1 MIENPYYSQQGHGP
15 YELHNIGDLELEEGG
30 TLRDCELAMATHGK
44 LNAAK
49 DNAVLVPTWY
59 SGTSKIIEQVYVGKG
74 RALDPSKYFII
85 VVNQIG
91 SGLSTSPRNRPA
103 PDGMANFPARS
114 QGAYSD
120 FSSARR

>member
-30 TLRDCELAMATHGK
+30 TLCDCQLAMATHGK

-49 DNAVLVPTWY
+49 DNAILVPTWY

-74 RALDPSKYFII
+74 RALDPSKYFHHRR
-85 VVNQIG
+85 Q
-91 SGLSTSPRNRPA
+91 
-103 PDGMANFPARS
+103 PDRQRS
-114 QGAYSD
+114 VDVTAQHAGT
-120 FSSARR
+120 RRDGELPGQVAGCLQ